1 MVETLTLADFAQQ
14 LQTRFQVT
22 GEEDQELVLTSATD
36 LSNDRLEQFSLI
48 FTGKASPW
56 LPQRLYKLTHARM
69 GEIELFL
76 VPIGAGAVG
85 MQYQA
90 AFSRFIEA

>member
-1 MVETLTLADFAQQ
+1 MVGVLTLGDFAEH
-14 LQTRFQVT
+14 LHTRFLVA
-22 GEEDQELVLTSATD
+22 GEGDQELVLTSATD
-36 LSNDRLEQFSLI
+36 LSNDRLEQFSLV

-56 LPQRLYKLTHARM
+56 LPQRLYRLTHAGM

-76 VPIGAGAVG
+76 VPIGPVAAG

-90 AFSRFIEA
+90 AFSRFIEG